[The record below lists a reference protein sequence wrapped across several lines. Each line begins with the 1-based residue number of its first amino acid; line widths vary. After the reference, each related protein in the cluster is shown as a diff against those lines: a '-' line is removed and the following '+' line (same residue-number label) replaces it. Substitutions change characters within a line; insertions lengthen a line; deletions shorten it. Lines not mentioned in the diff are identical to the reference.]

1 MRLVWSGHNFT
12 FVMAAS
18 FGPDELPPG
27 AWKLR
32 GADCWLVGSRSRCG
46 CAKAG
51 WNCWISCNSAD
62 PEWSNSVMVCIELG
76 RVLTKQ
82 NLSWEMLP
90 QHLAALTTINDSM
103 TQSPW
108 RSCKKDPFKEFGG
121 DFSHLGFCIC
131 GGLCFRLMI
140 PIYNAN
146 SWKVFLMS
154 NTEVIIFTSPER
166 NDCTNLWMQ
175 VCQPLFQR

>member
-90 QHLAALTTINDSM
+90 QHRWLNDSI
-103 TQSPW
+103 TW

-131 GGLCFRLMI
+131 GGLCFRLDLPNTM
-140 PIYNAN
+140 PN
-146 SWKVFLMS
+146 SFPSLFDVKH
-154 NTEVIIFTSPER
+154 NEVIIEKLRRKGKEWWS
-166 NDCTNLWMQ
+166 TNLWMQ